1 MRDKVKRF
9 ISILM
14 TALMLVNLM
23 PVGALADGITSGGY
37 QQATVA
43 STTYGAWVYVYAKLT
58 GTVPGTTE
66 NAHGWYMLGKKWVDN
81 MPDPSGEEMG
91 ALYGYGEISG
101 VSVNSV
107 INGMQKYT
115 ANENITASAYD
126 SSVSGSGEFGFKIC
140 DGATDYVLN
149 NNIKTWHLNLQID
162 VAKIQGKYT
171 FHFKDQQGNKI
182 KDSVTVTGKW
192 NTEGS
197 YTAPTK
203 INYNGY
209 VYKLTGAAT
218 KSYTFNTYQQEHT
231 FYYYNT
237 GERVPYTLK
246 IYYYYE
252 SVSDVNLISKD
263 VLSEN
268 PYTEDNIKYG
278 GFYSVT
284 SPTIIG
290 YKPDKLVVDG
300 WMPSHDVT
308 VNVIYTR
315 KNDLRYTVKYLET
328 GTNKKLRNAKTVE
341 NQPLHKLVTEEAPD
355 IEGYKLVSESPKSIT
370 IIEGTNEIIFYY
382 EKDTF
387 TIKYRKGDHA
397 ADTFTEQ
404 EYTAKYDDPTPTFTG
419 NKDGQP
425 GWKFDGWTPEVA
437 ETVKGTAT
445 YTAQWVPDTKQ
456 NVEVIYTTDGNG
468 KLDKSFD
475 PVTQHVQIV
484 TGKVV
489 KADGSVIGDDL
500 TTVRANAPSAGYE
513 FDHWVKV
520 IDENNL
526 QRIDAGSDLTNA
538 QARPLLNQEDGLY
551 QETVF
556 KAIFRPRTD
565 LSYTVNYYWNGTT
578 TKVADSKTVKKQ
590 TFDSTVTESP
600 IGADGYT
607 PVSNDPKK
615 ITIGTGNNEITF
627 YYYKNVELTA
637 NSDEKT
643 YNGNEQTV
651 KPGYT
656 CSEKNVTFDNIA
668 EPSGKGTDA
677 GEYPVT
683 FAKGTVGK
691 VDTSKKYIV
700 TAANPGTLTINKR
713 SVVLTSETASKAYD
727 GTALEKPVVKVT
739 GDGFVK
745 GEATD
750 IKATGTITN
759 VGSVTNEI
767 TFTKGEKFNEDN
779 YAIEK
784 KEGTLT
790 ITAADA
796 EVIVTIAGNTDN
808 VLYDGNSHS
817 VNGYTVKSISNKLY
831 TADDFKFN
839 GTDSVTQT
847 NAGTYPMGLKAEQF
861 SNNNENF
868 KKVTF
873 VVEDGSLTI
882 RKRSVVLTSET
893 ASKAY
898 DGTALEKPVVK
909 VTGDGF
915 VKGEATDIKATGT
928 ITNVGSVTNEITF
941 TKGEKFN
948 EDNYAIEKKEGTLTI
963 TAADAEVIVTIAGN
977 TDNVLYD
984 GNSHSVNGYT
994 VKSISNKLYTADDFK
1009 FNGTDSVTQTNAGTY
1024 PMGLKAEQFSNNNE
1038 NFKKV
1043 TFVVED
1049 GSLTI
1054 NKLNV
1059 VLTSETAS
1067 KTYDGTALTKPIVKV
1082 TGDGFVAGEVSDIK
1096 ATGSVTHVSAGEVT
1110 NTITYTEGT
1119 NFKESNYNITKTEG
1133 KLSITPLGGVVVTI
1147 KGQTKTVTYDGE
1159 EHTAWKYD
1167 VIDISDPLYIK
1178 APDEVPNFWNK
1189 NAKGARGTDAGT
1201 YAMGWEAA
1209 DFENTNTNFSN
1220 VEFVVVDGKLEISK
1234 RSVKLTSASD
1244 SKVYDGNALTNGEVT
1259 VSGDGFAK
1267 DEGATYNVTGSQTVV
1282 GTSDNT
1288 FTYTLNEGTKADN
1301 YTIEK
1306 TEGELEVTPVTD
1318 KVIVTITG
1326 KTKTVTY
1333 DGKEHSV
1340 FGYDVTVS
1348 NALYNPKKDMQFNG
1362 IDEDMTAKGTDA
1374 GTYPM
1379 GLEDSDFTNI
1389 SDNFTNVE
1397 FVVTDGYV
1405 KINPRAVTLTS
1416 ETAGK
1421 VYDGT
1426 ALTKPE
1432 VAVGGDGFV
1441 DGEVTDIK
1449 ATGSVTYVSDGE
1461 VTNTITYTE
1470 GEKFN
1475 ADNYDI
1481 QKTEGKLWITAVTAK
1496 VTVTV
1501 KEKSGTAT
1509 YDGMNHTVTGYES
1522 MTADNPLYDVE
1533 DSVDETPTANWA
1545 ANGTDAGEYPVGIE
1559 AGDFENTNKNFS
1571 NVTFVV
1577 EDGSLTI
1584 TPAPITLQASSRI
1597 KTYDGTPLK
1606 ADGYGFSEG
1615 NLDLAKDIASVIL
1628 TGSQTLVGSSESQIT
1643 EVVLEKEKNP
1653 DNYKFTFL
1661 PGTLTVTDGTGEDE
1675 KPVDPAKVITKT
1687 HTPKDTGYNVGETVT
1702 FTVSVTNIYNE
1713 QKEVTLEEQPGVTF
1727 VDPQGA
1733 AIGTKATKTLEP
1745 GEKWTIQ
1752 ATYTITLDDILAD
1765 GFTNKVKANFKG
1777 GKSWNAEDYVETRD
1791 PYIELD
1797 VTKTADVDKAALG
1810 QTITY
1815 TITVDYQSNVPG
1827 KKVEVKDP
1835 LTGLE
1840 TSFTTEE
1847 ALEGKTV
1854 TFTTTYTVA
1863 EQDVKNGIVKNT
1875 ATVKSELDNEWMPAD
1890 VETPTFAPITIKPKD
1905 VTATYNGAAITG
1917 KDVEITSGKLLEGHK
1932 LSAAVIGSGVNA
1944 GTYELTLDP
1953 EKIKIV
1959 DANNKDVSEMY
1970 ARTILPGKL
1979 IINKR
1984 SVLITSQ
1991 SATKT
1996 YDGSALTRP
2005 AVTITGDGFVPG
2017 ELAKAEATGSITNVG
2032 STPNTIRYTTTG
2044 AFNAAN
2050 YSIALSVGTLT
2061 VTEKPK
2067 PEPRRTFNLTI
2078 NYVYQN
2084 GKRAAA
2090 SYNRGGL
2097 KNGET
2102 FDITSPVIAGYTASE
2117 TVVSG
2122 TIYNRDIKVTVI
2134 YTADGVNLDDYGVPL
2149 GLGNITMNVG
2159 DCFE

>member
-66 NAHGWYMLGKKWVDN
+66 NAHGWYTLGKKWVDN

-578 TKVADSKTVKKQ
+578 TKVADSKTVDKQ

-607 PVSNDPKK
+607 PVSTASKT
-615 ITIGTGNNEITF
+615 ITIGTGTNEINF
-627 YYYKNVELTA
+627 YYHKNVELTA
-637 NSDEKT
+637 NSKT
-643 YNGNEQTV
+643 ETYDGTQKSVSGFTGAP
-651 KPGYT
+651 KG
-656 CSEKNVTFDNIA
+656 VTF
-668 EPSGKGTDA
+668 EGLTTPSATGTDA
-677 GEYPVT
+677 KTYPAN
-683 FAKGTVGK
+683 FADGTVGK
-691 VDTSKKYIV
+691 VDTTEKYIV
-700 TAANPGTLTINKR
+700 TKATDGKLVINKR
-713 SVVLTSETASKAYD
+713 PVTLTSETASKPYD
-727 GTALEKPVVKVT
+727 GTP
-739 GDGFVK
+739 
-745 GEATD
+745 
-750 IKATGTITN
+750 
-759 VGSVTNEI
+759 
-767 TFTKGEKFNEDN
+767 
-779 YAIEK
+779 
-784 KEGTLT
+784 
-790 ITAADA
+790 
-796 EVIVTIAGNTDN
+796 
-808 VLYDGNSHS
+808 
-817 VNGYTVKSISNKLY
+817 
-831 TADDFKFN
+831 
-839 GTDSVTQT
+839 
-847 NAGTYPMGLKAEQF
+847 
-861 SNNNENF
+861 
-868 KKVTF
+868 
-873 VVEDGSLTI
+873 
-882 RKRSVVLTSET
+882 
-893 ASKAY
+893 
-898 DGTALEKPVVK
+898 
-909 VTGDGF
+909 
-915 VKGEATDIKATGT
+915 
-928 ITNVGSVTNEITF
+928 
-941 TKGEKFN
+941 
-948 EDNYAIEKKEGTLTI
+948 
-963 TAADAEVIVTIAGN
+963 
-977 TDNVLYD
+977 
-984 GNSHSVNGYT
+984 
-994 VKSISNKLYTADDFK
+994 
-1009 FNGTDSVTQTNAGTY
+1009 
-1024 PMGLKAEQFSNNNE
+1024 
-1038 NFKKV
+1038 
-1043 TFVVED
+1043 
-1049 GSLTI
+1049 
-1054 NKLNV
+1054 
-1059 VLTSETAS
+1059 
-1067 KTYDGTALTKPIVKV
+1067 LTKPDVAV
-1082 TGDGFVAGEVSDIK
+1082 TGDGFVAGEVTDIK
-1096 ATGSVTHVSAGEVT
+1096 ATGSVTYVSEGEVT
-1110 NTITYTEGT
+1110 NTITYKTGE
-1119 NFKESNYNITKTEG
+1119 NFDANNYEITKVEG
-1133 KLSITPLGGVVVTI
+1133 KLSITAATDEVVVTI
-1147 KGQTKTVTYDGE
+1147 TEHSGTAKYDGA
-1159 EHTAWKYD
+1159 EHKVEGYD
-1167 VIDISDPLYIK
+1167 VTKISNSLYK
-1178 APDEVPNFWNK
+1178 ATDFTFNGSAEVK
-1189 NAKGARGTDAGT
+1189 GTDAGT
-1201 YAMGWEAA
+1201 YNMELKAS
-1209 DFENTNTNFSN
+1209 DFANTNANFSK
-1220 VEFVVVDGKLEISK
+1220 VKFVIVDGTLTISK
-1234 RSVKLTSASD
+1234 REVTLTSATD
-1244 SKVYDGNALTNGEVT
+1244 SKVYDGTALTNDTVT

-1267 DEGATYNVTGSQTVV
+1267 DEGATYNVTGAQTNVGKSNNTFTYTLNEGTKEKNYTISKTEGELEVTAATDEVV
-1282 GTSDNT
+1282 VTITEHSGTAKYDGAEHKVEGYDVTKISNSLYKATDFTFNGSAEVKGTDAGTYNMELKASDFANTNANFSKVKFVIVDGTLTISKREVTLTSATDSKVYDGTALTNDTVTVSGDGFAEGEGATYNVTGTQTNVGESDNT
-1288 FTYTLNEGTKADN
+1288 FTYTLNEGT
-1301 YTIEK
+1301 
-1306 TEGELEVTPVTD
+1306 
-1318 KVIVTITG
+1318 
-1326 KTKTVTY
+1326 
-1333 DGKEHSV
+1333 
-1340 FGYDVTVS
+1340 
-1348 NALYNPKKDMQFNG
+1348 
-1362 IDEDMTAKGTDA
+1362 
-1374 GTYPM
+1374 
-1379 GLEDSDFTNI
+1379 
-1389 SDNFTNVE
+1389 
-1397 FVVTDGYV
+1397 
-1405 KINPRAVTLTS
+1405 
-1416 ETAGK
+1416 
-1421 VYDGT
+1421 
-1426 ALTKPE
+1426 
-1432 VAVGGDGFV
+1432 
-1441 DGEVTDIK
+1441 
-1449 ATGSVTYVSDGE
+1449 
-1461 VTNTITYTE
+1461 
-1470 GEKFN
+1470 N
-1475 ADNYDI
+1475 ADNYSF
-1481 QKTEGKLWITAVTAK
+1481 EVELGKLKVTPVTAK
-1496 VTVTV
+1496 VTVTIT
-1501 KEKSGTAT
+1501 EKSGTVT
-1509 YDGMNHTVTGYES
+1509 YDGGDHIVSGYAS
-1522 MTADNPLYDVE
+1522 MTADNELYDV
-1533 DSVDETPTANWA
+1533 DASVQETPTAAWTVK
-1545 ANGTDAGEYPVGIE
+1545 GKDAGEYPVGIK
-1559 AGDFENTNKNFS
+1559 ADDFKNTNGNFT
-1571 NVTFVV
+1571 NVKFVV
-1577 EDGSLTI
+1577 VDGKLTI
-1584 TPAPITLQASSRI
+1584 TPAPVTLQAPIQS
-1597 KTYDGTPLK
+1597 KTYDGTPLEATQFGHSYLEGVNF
-1606 ADGYGFSEG
+1606 ADDF
-1615 NLDLAKDIASVIL
+1615 ASVIL

-1687 HTPKDTGYNVGETVT
+1687 HTPKDTGYNLGETVT

-1777 GKSWNAEDYVETRD
+1777 GKNWNAEDYVETRD

-1854 TFTTTYTVA
+1854 TFTTTYTVT

-1932 LSAAVIGSGVNA
+1932 LSAAVVGSGVNA
-1944 GTYELTLDP
+1944 GSYELTLDP

-1959 DANNKDVSEMY
+1959 DANNNDVSEMY
-1970 ARTILPGKL
+1970 ARTLLPGKL

>member
-37 QQATVA
+37 QQATIA

-66 NAHGWYMLGKKWVDN
+66 NAHGWYTLGKKWVDN

-578 TKVADSKTVKKQ
+578 TKVADSKTVDKQ

-607 PVSNDPKK
+607 PVSTASKT
-615 ITIGTGNNEITF
+615 ITIGTGTNEINF
-627 YYYKNVELTA
+627 YYHKNVELTA
-637 NSDEKT
+637 NSKT
-643 YNGNEQTV
+643 ETYDGTQKSVSGFTGAP
-651 KPGYT
+651 KG
-656 CSEKNVTFDNIA
+656 VTF
-668 EPSGKGTDA
+668 EGLTTPSATGTDA
-677 GEYPVT
+677 GTYPVKFEQDKT
-683 FAKGTVGK
+683 KPGYPLNK

-713 SVVLTSETASKAYD
+713 NVTLTSASDSKVYD
-727 GTALEKPVVKVT
+727 GTALEKPVVTVT
-739 GDGFVK
+739 GDGFVA
-745 GEATD
+745 GEVTD

-831 TADDFKFN
+831 TVDDFKFN

-847 NAGTYPMGLKAEQF
+847 NAGTYPMGLKDEQF

-882 RKRSVVLTSET
+882 RKRS
-893 ASKAY
+893 
-898 DGTALEKPVVK
+898 
-909 VTGDGF
+909 
-915 VKGEATDIKATGT
+915 
-928 ITNVGSVTNEITF
+928 
-941 TKGEKFN
+941 
-948 EDNYAIEKKEGTLTI
+948 
-963 TAADAEVIVTIAGN
+963 
-977 TDNVLYD
+977 
-984 GNSHSVNGYT
+984 
-994 VKSISNKLYTADDFK
+994 
-1009 FNGTDSVTQTNAGTY
+1009 
-1024 PMGLKAEQFSNNNE
+1024 
-1038 NFKKV
+1038 
-1043 TFVVED
+1043 
-1049 GSLTI
+1049 
-1054 NKLNV
+1054 V

-1096 ATGSVTHVSAGEVT
+1096 ATGSVTHVSEGEVT

-1159 EHTAWKYD
+1159 EHTAWQYD

-1178 APDEVPNFWNK
+1178 AQDEVPNFWNK

-1220 VEFVVVDGKLEISK
+1220 VTFVVTDGSLTITK
-1234 RSVKLTSASD
+1234 RAVTLTSASD
-1244 SKVYDGNALTNGEVT
+1244 SKVYDGNALTKKEVT
-1259 VSGDGFAK
+1259 VGGDGFAK
-1267 DEGATYNVTGSQTVV
+1267 NEGATYNVTGAQTNV
-1282 GTSDNT
+1282 GESKNT
-1288 FTYTLNEGTKADN
+1288 FSYTLNEGTKADN

-1306 TEGELEVTPVTD
+1306 TEGTLKVTPVTD
-1318 KVIVTITG
+1318 KVTVTITG
-1326 KTKTVTY
+1326 LNKTVTY
-1333 DGKEHSV
+1333 DGEEHSV
-1340 FGYDVTVS
+1340 FGYDATPS
-1348 NALYNPKKDMQFNG
+1348 NKLYNPKEDMQFEG
-1362 IDEDMTAKGTDA
+1362 FDEDMTAKGTDA
-1374 GTYPM
+1374 GTHTM
-1379 GLEDSDFTNI
+1379 GLTADQFHNKDNG
-1389 SDNFTNVE
+1389 NFTNVT
-1397 FVVTDGYV
+1397 FVVEKDGYV
-1405 KINPRAVTLTS
+1405 KIDPRPVTLTS
-1416 ETAGK
+1416 GSAERVYNGKPLMNET
-1421 VYDGT
+1421 VT
-1426 ALTKPE
+1426 
-1432 VAVGGDGFV
+1432 VGGDGFAK
-1441 DGEVTDIK
+1441 DEGVTCDF
-1449 ATGSVTYVSDGE
+1449 TGSQTDVGESENTFTFEANEGTSAKNYSFEFKFGTLKVTPFTDKV
-1461 VTNTITYTE
+1461 VVTIT
-1470 GEKFN
+1470 
-1475 ADNYDI
+1475 
-1481 QKTEGKLWITAVTAK
+1481 
-1496 VTVTV
+1496 
-1501 KEKSGTAT
+1501 EKSGTAT
-1509 YDGMNHTVTGYES
+1509 YDGKEHIVSGYES
-1522 MTADNPLYDVE
+1522 MTADNPLYDE
-1533 DSVDETPTANWA
+1533 DSVEENPTVMWA
-1545 ANGTDAGEYPVGIE
+1545 AKGTNVGEYPVGIV
-1559 AGDFENTNKNFS
+1559 AGDFKNTNANFT
-1571 NVTFVV
+1571 NVEFVV
-1577 EDGSLTI
+1577 VDGALEI
-1584 TPAPITLQASSRI
+1584 TPAPVTLQAPIAS
-1597 KTYDGTPLK
+1597 KTYDGEPLK
-1606 ADGYGFSEG
+1606 AEDYVHSYVEG
-1615 NLDLAKDIASVIL
+1615 VNFADDFAAVIL
-1628 TGSQTLVGSSESQIT
+1628 TGSQTLVGSSSSLIT
-1643 EVVLEKEKNP
+1643 DVIPKEGKKLK
-1653 DNYKFTFL
+1653 NYKFTFL
-1661 PGTLTVTDGTGEDE
+1661 PGTLTVTDGTGDDPV
-1675 KPVDPAKVITKT
+1675 KPENVVTKT
-1687 HTPKDTGYNVGETVT
+1687 HIPKDMGYNLGEPVTFTISVKNIYNTPKTITLTEKANVKFSNGENVIVFKDVPAGETVT
-1702 FTVSVTNIYNE
+1702 AE
-1713 QKEVTLEEQPGVTF
+1713 
-1727 VDPQGA
+1727 
-1733 AIGTKATKTLEP
+1733 
-1745 GEKWTIQ
+1745 
-1752 ATYTITLDDILAD
+1752 ATYMITSEDILEGVFHNTVTAD
-1765 GFTNKVKANFKG
+1765 FTG
-1777 GKSWNAEDYVETRD
+1777 GGSWTAEDTVTTA
-1791 PYIELD
+1791 ELD
-1797 VTKTADVDKAALG
+1797 TTLNVTKTSDVPEGQKAALG

-1815 TITVDYQSNVPG
+1815 TIKVQNAGNVPYTNV
-1827 KKVEVKDP
+1827 KVEDP
-1835 LTGLE
+1835 LTKLTATIE
-1840 TSFTTEE
+1840 TLAVGETKTFTTEYVVTE
-1847 ALEGKTV
+1847 ADVLEGHV
-1854 TFTTTYTVA
+1854 L
-1863 EQDVKNGIVKNT
+1863 NT
-1875 ATVKSELDNEWMPAD
+1875 ATATGDKIKDPKSDEPKEPNGGDE

-1944 GTYELTLDP
+1944 GSYELTLDP

-2017 ELAKAEATGSITNVG
+2017 ELAKAEATGSITKVG
-2032 STPNTIRYTTTG
+2032 STPNAIRYTTTG